1 MFAIIAG
8 SIFIGFTGVV
18 KLGDYKKNKR
28 KRILKDQKLKAD
40 SEFSEKY
47 NIKVLY

>member
-8 SIFIGFTGVV
+8 SIFIGFVGIV
-18 KLGDYKKNKR
+18 KLKDYKKNKR

-40 SEFSEKY
+40 NEFSEKY
-47 NIKVLY
+47 NIKVSY

>member
-8 SIFIGFTGVV
+8 SVFIGFAGVA
-18 KLGDYKKNKR
+18 KFGEYKKNKR